1 MFLCINLHY
10 SSKVWDSFL
19 LLLFIT
25 FIKQGHIK
33 LIKSNSKDIY
43 SVSKEFLNFL
53 FVKESWK
60 KVSRF
65 PQKYI
70 MQHNCIQHW

>member
-33 LIKSNSKDIY
+33 LIKSNSKDI
-43 SVSKEFLNFL
+43 SICQRILE
-53 FVKESWK
+53 

-70 MQHNCIQHW
+70 TQHNCIQHW